1 MAVGI
6 DWDADGEAC
15 PSWQTLMREALP
27 AVADAIGTDQFARR
41 LIEAL
46 RQVLSF
52 DWWMVMVYHPQ
63 ANPDML
69 EENFT
74 GSWRERGLTT
84 YVGAFFVLDPFYI
97 MSRALDHPEVCRL
110 GDIAP
115 DGFHESEYH
124 RAHYATG
131 RIGDEV
137 GFLWPL
143 EPGVTFAVSLER
155 SENGPHFSANDVA
168 NLEAVQPLLSSFARR
183 HWAATQSGS
192 GVSMPHE
199 LGRLVQQAAADFGR
213 DVLTPRECEVVKLV
227 LRGYSTKSVSQALGI
242 SPGTVKVHRE
252 NIYAKLHV
260 SSQAELFN
268 LFIASVST
276 VKTARTATRVQPGSL
291 AER

>member
-6 DWDADGEAC
+6 DQDAAGEAG
-15 PSWQTLMREALP
+15 PPWQVLLREALP
-27 AVADAIGTDQFARR
+27 GVADAIGTDQFARR

-46 RQVLSF
+46 RLVLSF

-63 ANPDML
+63 ANPEML
-69 EENFT
+69 DENFT

-97 MSRALDHPEVCRL
+97 MSRSLDHPEVCRL

-115 DGFHESEYH
+115 DGFLESEYH

-155 SENGPHFSANDVA
+155 SESGALFSARDVR
-168 NLEAVQPLLSSFARR
+168 NLEALQPLLAALARR
-183 HWAATQSGS
+183 HWVATRAGTAGAGS
-192 GVSMPHE
+192 LE

-252 NIYAKLHV
+252 NIYAKLRV

-268 LFIASVST
+268 LFIGSVST
-276 VKTARTATRVQPGSL
+276 VKAVRAAGTDQH
-291 AER
+291 

>member
-1 MAVGI
+1 MAIGI
-6 DWDADGEAC
+6 EENATLDGRPA
-15 PSWQTLMREALP
+15 WAGLLREALP
-27 AVADAIGTDQFARR
+27 RVAEAVGSDQFAQR
-41 LIEAL
+41 LVDAL
-46 RQVLSF
+46 QLVLPF
-52 DWWMVMVYHPQ
+52 EWWMVMVYHPH

-69 EENFT
+69 HENFT

-84 YVGAFFVLDPFYI
+84 YVGAYFVLDPFYI
-97 MSRALDHPEVCRL
+97 MSRSLDHPEVCRL

-115 DGFHESEYH
+115 DGFLESEYH
-124 RAHYATG
+124 RAHYVTG

-155 SENGPHFSANDVA
+155 SQNGVPFSTDDVRH
-168 NLEAVQPLLSSFARR
+168 LESVQPLLYALARK
-183 HWAATQSGS
+183 HWAASHPRPTQA
-192 GVSMPHE
+192 VPLE
-199 LGRLVQQAAADFGR
+199 LGRLVQEAAAEFGR
-213 DVLTPRECEVVKLV
+213 DALTPRECEVVKLV

-252 NIYAKLHV
+252 NIYSKLGV

-276 VKTARTATRVQPGSL
+276 AKSARDAR
-291 AER
+291 

>member
-6 DWDADGEAC
+6 DQGLAGEAG
-15 PSWQTLMREALP
+15 PPWQVLLREALP
-27 AVADAIGTDQFARR
+27 GVADAIGTDQFARR
-41 LIEAL
+41 LVDAL
-46 RQVLSF
+46 RLVLSF

-69 EENFT
+69 DENFT

-97 MSRALDHPEVCRL
+97 MSRSLDHPEVCRL

-115 DGFHESEYH
+115 DGFLESEYH

-143 EPGVTFAVSLER
+143 EPGITFAVSLER
-155 SENGPHFSANDVA
+155 SENGALFSARDVR
-168 NLEAVQPLLSSFARR
+168 NLEALQPLLAALARR
-183 HWAATQSGS
+183 HWAATRAGAA
-192 GVSMPHE
+192 GAEPLE
-199 LGRLVQQAAADFGR
+199 LGRLVQEAAADFGR

-227 LRGYSTKSVSQALGI
+227 LRGYSTKSVSQTLGI

-276 VKTARTATRVQPGSL
+276 VKAARAVG
-291 AER
+291 AEQH